1 MLGRDLRAPFT
12 RALESRLFDIFGGG
26 EGADFFERA
35 PQRGSARLR
44 GGARFLP
51 KLHALSYL
59 FGIGRREAQHDPED
73 KPPFFER
80 AFAVR
85 KARVLG
91 IDALR
96 SSAAAHVRIDE
107 NVTELPAETAAVARG
122 GATDTAGNAAKLFY
136 PRKSRRG
143 GKGADGMQRLTAV
156 DVKFRSAGYDAPEM
170 LGDYGERDI
179 FERQGVARSAEH
191 GSVPTK
197 FFRLQGGI
205 VIARHDSRPDRE

>member
-1 MLGRDLRAPFT
+1 M
-12 RALESRLFDIFGGG
+12 
-26 EGADFFERA
+26 
-35 PQRGSARLR
+35 
-44 GGARFLP
+44 P

-59 FGIGRREAQHDPED
+59 FGIGRRETQHDPED
-73 KPPFFER
+73 KSLFFER